1 MKVDNGLLL
10 PGNLGWLLNDS
21 DLDRNIKN
29 YFTKTDGEY
38 ATQLPA
44 LVKGIVQQLIDKY
57 PPLAYFQTYLTERFN
72 KDLVS
77 GNFDSLTI
85 EKTEDSIKEVLKNV
99 RNFIVGKVPACL
111 ALGNYDNSKPE
122 INNGKYPDIG
132 PYIYRNK
139 INLSKFSIQDV
150 MSITNCKN

>member
-1 MKVDNGLLL
+1 M
-10 PGNLGWLLNDS
+10 
-21 DLDRNIKN
+21 
-29 YFTKTDGEY
+29 E
-38 ATQLPA
+38 
-44 LVKGIVQQLIDKY
+44 
-57 PPLAYFQTYLTERFN
+57 

-85 EKTEDSIKEVLKNV
+85 EKTEDSIKDVLKNV

-122 INNGKYPDIG
+122 TDNGKYPDIG